1 MFRAS
6 DLEAQTCDMIRKTA
20 ARLLG
25 GSTSIQSVKD
35 QTITTTVNTLYAYR
49 KFCASNNS
57 TGQLILP
64 EGLKVLPLYCLGF
77 HKSPG
82 MRSDAHADDRA
93 AWLLNGLCA
102 PVKMCVP
109 SVYPRNFPVHRLVDK
124 VRVYFYLHLHL
135 LICLFL
141 SRMGDST
148 DVVFCSQGADEG
160 TVFPPL
166 PTVTWL
172 SAEKLEQDGIYVL
185 EDARELLVWVGRQC
199 PEAVLRETFGVDHVD
214 HIQSNTSALAQLDTK
229 RSKSLNAFVNCMRRM
244 RSGYLRMR
252 ILRRGKFI
260 LMLVR
265 AIGLTCMCFV
275 YRRSRRGGV
284 LRKADGG
291 SKRGGDVVRGFP
303 VPRAQ
308 TDPEQV
314 PVMKESTSL
323 GVRTGRANSI
333 LLKNDRLLTIKTT
346 TVASR

>member
-64 EGLKVLPLYCLGF
+64 EGLKVLPLYCLGL

-109 SVYPRNFPVHRLVDK
+109 SVYPRNFPVHRLVDE

-252 ILRRGKFI
+252 ILRRGDPGEAAFYAKLTEDRNVAGMSYVDFLCHVHRLIQNKF
-260 LMLVR
+260 
-265 AIGLTCMCFV
+265 
-275 YRRSRRGGV
+275 
-284 LRKADGG
+284 
-291 SKRGGDVVRGFP
+291 
-303 VPRAQ
+303 Q
-308 TDPEQV
+308 
-314 PVMKESTSL
+314 
-323 GVRTGRANSI
+323 
-333 LLKNDRLLTIKTT
+333 
-346 TVASR
+346 